1 MQFDHRKE
9 FLKLTFGAIAF
20 RQSEIQNSKDTF
32 GVFKFFQCHVVRV
45 SSIACYLTQAPVGQ
59 TCIQAPVSRESWSL
73 NLGRMRVCLWKKN
86 VVKF

>member
-1 MQFDHRKE
+1 MQFGHRKE
-9 FLKLTFGAIAF
+9 FLKLTFGAIAL

-45 SSIACYLTQAPVGQ
+45 SSIACYLTPLGKPASRLLWVQKVDLL
-59 TCIQAPVSRESWSL
+59 IQEEFVF
-73 NLGRMRVCLWKKN
+73 VCEKKN